1 VVAILAV
8 VAAAVG
14 CATSAVDYLDYVY
27 YFHGPEAALDLLDL
41 NEVFPEDRT
50 LAEVERAIALL
61 ELGRYEES
69 AAALARAELVLDA
82 VTLGAFVGASNGDSP
97 AWRPEYHER
106 VMVSTLQIA
115 DALALQDM
123 ESAAAAADRA
133 MSTVAEV
140 ESEPCGFNFT
150 RVLAALA
157 YDGAGRYD
165 DGLEALSQ
173 TVVIGRG
180 EELVEGLQSRLERGI
195 AGHQPTGL
203 APPPVDSDRTL
214 VVVLLLGRGPYKEG
228 DKLTI
233 SDSETIRWSRYLP
246 RDPQAVT
253 WAALESE
260 EPEISVEL
268 TNVEDLAVTSLRHRA
283 ERLVASGGVENHSNS
298 GDLRHWSSLPASLQV
313 VTLRF
318 PDELDSVDLVYYSPD
333 GFEVDREI
341 IELPDTWIGG
351 RLFVTRRMP

>member
-1 VVAILAV
+1 MA
-8 VAAAVG
+8 
-14 CATSAVDYLDYVY
+14 D
-27 YFHGPEAALDLLDL
+27 
-41 NEVFPEDRT
+41 
-50 LAEVERAIALL
+50 VERAVALL

-69 AAALARAELVLDA
+69 AAALARAELALDA
-82 VTLGAFVGASNGDSP
+82 VTLGAFGGASNGDSP
-97 AWRPEYHER
+97 DWRPEYHER
-106 VMVSTLQIA
+106 VMVYTVQIA

-123 ESAAAAADRA
+123 ERAAAAADRA
-133 MSTVAEV
+133 MSTVVEV
-140 ESEPCGFNFT
+140 ECGPCRFNFT

-195 AGHQPTGL
+195 AGHQPAGL

-214 VVVLLLGRGPYKEG
+214 AVVLLLGRGPYKEG
-228 DKLTI
+228 DKLAI

-253 WAALESE
+253 WASAEVE
-260 EPEISVEL
+260 DPAISVEF
-268 TNVEDLAVTSLRHRA
+268 TDVEDLAVSSLRLRA
-283 ERLVASGGVENHSNS
+283 ERVIADGGTGVGPES
-298 GDLRHWSSLPASLQV
+298 GDLRHWASLPASLQIM
-313 VTLRF
+313 TLDI
-318 PDELDSVDLVYYSPD
+318 PLLLEYIDLVYYSPD
-333 GFEVDREI
+333 GYEVDRET
-341 IELPDTWIGG
+341 IELPDTWTGG